1 MAKFLV
7 VIDAE
12 PHKQVT
18 DKMNI
23 TYGYQN
29 VLNVDIYGM
38 MIKIIKKRHWR
49 FFVYPLLITY
59 HSNISYYE
67 IE

>member
-49 FFVYPLLITY
+49 FFIFFKNV
-59 HSNISYYE
+59 SY
-67 IE
+67 ILSM